1 MRLDADVVVERVS
14 DEEWMKRAEKC
25 MRGLRLNK
33 YIPKFRKGIVPM
45 FCGHMVMNANDIP
58 NVQRRIEWLRK
69 KGELVYAVEKSV
81 MMYGDTPMGMLNF
94 LCVHNE
100 EDHGMYDFIWK
111 GSFADTK
118 FVDAYCSNLT
128 IPDFSEFGSVEICME
143 DGKIFRCHGGRRVYD
158 DEYTL
163 LFPDRYINKE
173 LYEEE

>member
-1 MRLDADVVVERVS
+1 MLEEKVVRVS
-14 DEEWMKRAEKC
+14 DERWMKRAEKC
-25 MRGLRLNK
+25 MRGLHLNK
-33 YIPKFRKGIVPM
+33 YIPQFRKGIVPM
-45 FCGHMVMNANDIP
+45 FCGHMVMNANDNP
-58 NVQRRIEWLRK
+58 KVQRRIEWLRK

-100 EDHGMYDFIWK
+100 EDYGGYNFIWK
-111 GSFADTK
+111 GTFANTK
-118 FVDAYCSNLT
+118 VVDAYCSNLT

-163 LFPDRYINKE
+163 NFPDRYINKE
-173 LYEEE
+173 LYEEEM

>member
-1 MRLDADVVVERVS
+1 MLEEKVVRVS
-14 DEEWMKRAEKC
+14 DERWMKRAEKC
-25 MRGLRLNK
+25 MRGLHLNK
-33 YIPKFRKGIVPM
+33 YIPQFRKGIVPM
-45 FCGHMVMNANDIP
+45 FCGHMVMNANDNP
-58 NVQRRIEWLRK
+58 KVQRRIEWLRK

-100 EDHGMYDFIWK
+100 EDYGGYEFIWK
-111 GSFADTK
+111 GTFANTK
-118 FVDAYCSNLT
+118 VVDAYCSNLT

-163 LFPDRYINKE
+163 NFPDRYINKE
-173 LYEEE
+173 LYEEEM